1 MSVVHRDNNE
11 LYEKSHLNDIEGA
24 GVGGID
30 VNDDNDMPI
39 TSDLHYYVRQATTST
54 SERTT
59 DAEKFSEPKD
69 DEKNIA
75 RRRKLTLLPFRRIGV
90 FLMIICLVAIGTILG
105 VTFSPKN
112 SNNSSSISSSSI
124 EEDEDINGGPI
135 FITTEVPIEENIIT
149 VDELEEEDNNIN
161 NSPNNSRD
169 DDEDDGTRLVVI
181 EVKEHRLNSVEIDAA
196 QNNVALEK
204 RGAIKDG
211 NRKLNDVEREGTLI
225 FSLCDP
231 AVYYDSILSPSSL
244 DTKYDV
250 SSWTREMLQPLL
262 EKTHRSL
269 PYTDKDGDDVWKALK
284 DIDRGINAGS
294 VRLIYSQK
302 DVPSEPKGTF
312 DTWNREHT
320 WPKSLGVGKSGP
332 DYTDIHHLFPSD
344 ASVNTARSNRYFDTC
359 TDQSVCRP
367 PSALQDNE
375 NINGDDVALFGGD
388 VFQPPKGVRGDI
400 ARAIFYMDLR
410 YPDLELTDCPD
421 NEDPKNQMAYL
432 STLLTWH
439 ELDPPTEMERL
450 RNDRVCS
457 RWQGNRN
464 PFVDYPDLATIIYGK
479 PHEESDRSI
488 RCNSNNDHNDDK
500 EKETQPPMQLPI
512 PGDVMITAVYSD
524 NPDLVE
530 LVTLVNLPSGLTIH
544 MTDNAYNGNSFAS
557 NEGTISLTLPDKVL
571 AGTVF
576 GYGEGLLYGSS
587 WISKIDTGFALAARG
602 DTVIVYYTTI
612 PNGTDYAY
620 LSALS
625 YSGAFKGS
633 GEEYGTTSSTLP
645 ESIVKYSVAL
655 THKDNYV
662 YIGPRGFNIKES
674 SQENLVD
681 TRNWEGSNS
690 KSSLPSP
697 EKEKQSPKKLPIP
710 GDVMITAVYSD
721 NPDLVE
727 LVTLVN
733 LPSGLTIHMTD
744 NAYNGNS
751 FASNEGTISL
761 TLPDKVLAGTVF
773 GYGEGLLY
781 GSSWISKIDTGFALA
796 ARGDTVIVYYTTIPN
811 GTDYAYLSAL
821 SYSGAFKGSGEEYGT
836 TSSTLPES
844 IVKYSVALSH
854 KDNYVYIGPRGFGI
868 KESLQTNLVDTRN
881 WEGSNN
887 KSSLSSTPP
896 QGFFVIE
903 PR

>member
-1 MSVVHRDNNE
+1 MSAVHRDNNE
-11 LYEKSHLNDIEGA
+11 LDEKSHLNDVEGA

-30 VNDDNDMPI
+30 VVDDDDMPI
-39 TSDLHYYVRQATTST
+39 TSDLHYYVWQAATST
-54 SERTT
+54 SERTK
-59 DAEKFSEPKD
+59 DAKKISEPKD

-90 FLMIICLVAIGTILG
+90 FLMIICLVAIGTVLG

-112 SNNSSSISSSSI
+112 SDNSSSNCSSSI

-135 FITTEVPIEENIIT
+135 SITTEVPIEENNIT

-161 NSPNNSRD
+161 SNPNNSGD
-169 DDEDDGTRLVVI
+169 DDEDGGTRLVVI
-181 EVKEHRLNSVEIDAA
+181 EVKEHRLSSVEIAAA

-204 RGAIKDG
+204 RGAIEDG
-211 NRKLNDVEREGTLI
+211 NRKLKRTPI
-225 FSLCDP
+225 SSLCDP
-231 AVYYDSILSPSSL
+231 PVYYDSIRLPSSL

-262 EKTHRSL
+262 EETQRSL
-269 PYTDKDGDDVWKALK
+269 PYTDKDGDDVWKALQ
-284 DIDRGINAGS
+284 DIDRGIDVGS

-332 DYTDIHHLFPSD
+332 DFTDIHHLFPSD

-375 NINGDDVALFGGD
+375 KINGDDVALFGGD
-388 VFQPPKGVRGDI
+388 VFQPPIGVRGDI

-410 YPDLELTDCPD
+410 YPHLELTDCPN

-464 PFVDYPDLATIIYGK
+464 PFVDYPDLATKIYGS
-479 PHEESDRSI
+479 PHKESDRS
-488 RCNSNNDHNDDK
+488 CNSNNDHNDDK
-500 EKETQPPMQLPI
+500 EKETQPPKKLPI

-524 NPDLVE
+524 NPDKVE
-530 LVTLVNLPSGLTIH
+530 LVTLVDLPSGLTIH
-544 MTDNAYNGNSFAS
+544 MTDNAYNGNSLAS
-557 NEGTISLTLPDKVL
+557 NEGTISLTLPNKVL

-587 WISKIDTGFALAARG
+587 WISEIDKGFALSASG
-602 DTVIVYYTTI
+602 DTLIVYYTTI
-612 PNGTDYAY
+612 PNGTDNTY

-633 GEEYGTTSSTLP
+633 GEKYGTSSSTLP
-645 ESIVKYSVAL
+645 ESIVKFSVAL
-655 THKDNYV
+655 RHKDNFV
-662 YIGPRGFNIKES
+662 YIGP
-674 SQENLVD
+674 
-681 TRNWEGSNS
+681 T
-690 KSSLPSP
+690 
-697 EKEKQSPKKLPIP
+697 
-710 GDVMITAVYSD
+710 
-721 NPDLVE
+721 
-727 LVTLVN
+727 
-733 LPSGLTIHMTD
+733 
-744 NAYNGNS
+744 
-751 FASNEGTISL
+751 
-761 TLPDKVLAGTVF
+761 
-773 GYGEGLLY
+773 GY
-781 GSSWISKIDTGFALA
+781 D
-796 ARGDTVIVYYTTIPN
+796 
-811 GTDYAYLSAL
+811 
-821 SYSGAFKGSGEEYGT
+821 
-836 TSSTLPES
+836 
-844 IVKYSVALSH
+844 
-854 KDNYVYIGPRGFGI
+854 I

-881 WEGSNN
+881 WEGSNT

-896 QGFFVIE
+896 QGFSIIE